1 MRKRITS
8 LLLTLV
14 MLLSLVPITAVT
26 ANAADGFV
34 EVSTYEQLRNEVD
47 KGSAKVKLTAD
58 IDTTSENS
66 GVGVTTATNLRFK
79 GNGNVLDLNGH
90 ELKLVSNMS
99 AYFIEILSSDLTI
112 KDSGTNGRIEFIY
125 GDSVVGIQRAIV
137 ISRSVGVKKAGSLTV
152 DGGTLSS
159 SYHGIILIES
169 YGSITIN
176 GGRLYAPVSDLGNG
190 DYLIHSTNRY
200 DIDDTLQLHVNG
212 GELDGRVVLKR
223 DDSSAT
229 GTLKYKVTPIKITGG
244 TFKQGLYATWKTWD
258 SPEGEPKNAVMTM
271 DSPTVEITG
280 GVFEKNNEEYSQTA
294 SRLFIDLPTKLRGG
308 TFKNGATIRFVGGK
322 YTWDGTQ
329 PQYRASIGN
338 SAILR
343 GNDIRTAYGWSKSDW
358 FKIQSPWIYLSPSGT
373 SVTVIPN
380 AWGMKSVT
388 LDGNPID
395 YFKDWKGTVERMDN
409 STAHTL
415 KFEWYPLAS
424 ELVNAGYSYRAKCE
438 HYISGSTEVQ
448 QTDTIAADKTS
459 HTVTI
464 PAGADPKV
472 YSFDLKLNLKKD
484 GSFVGIMHN
493 EHIVKL
499 VVNEAPVVVPDPTIE
514 GTVYYTSGIVY
525 GSPISIAASVT
536 PAEATPAYQW
546 QRSTDGGSTWTNIE
560 GATSGKYTPVAAD
573 MGDTVRIRVKVTAEG
588 YLGEI
593 VGAALKVSKA
603 ANNNYP
609 AVIQLEAVK
618 DSAGTYTGFEITN
631 FNSDCEYVYSTTSTL
646 DWSANQ
652 ISSATV
658 TGLTSDTT
666 YYVFARFKETN
677 THTAGSIVSKNSIKL
692 YDSVPL
698 DRVLLEG
705 YGSHGTIYIKKGE
718 SVTLKVNADPSNAN
732 YWNEIT
738 FKDEG
743 ATTSNIAISNGN
755 IAASTGTATPFPNGH
770 TITITGVSTGSANL
784 RASYPSATSSAYG
797 TWYVVV
803 YDDSTV
809 ANALRLENVYAYEDI
824 TLSVNDEAGLPTDL
838 PTLLPANSGYHL
850 EWRILKR
857 GTYGATYVTENDN
870 IKLEDGKIKPKAAHA
885 ASEKAQLELVAV
897 KDGSTEY
904 KTLPKTSLFY
914 VTVTAAPVIEL
925 TGLTVAPAKVNLEL
939 NATYQLSAVKEPVN
953 ATGSLTWASDKPEV
967 AEVDTTGK
975 VTAKAQGTA
984 IITVTCGTK
993 SASCT
998 VTVGHTH
1005 DTDAQDWMYMDPGTH
1020 IKTCTAGDD
1029 FKVEAH
1035 DFNAWTPNSDD
1046 TTHSRTCSKC
1056 KKSGEPANY
1065 TETAN
1070 HNWQWVVDTAATP
1083 NAAGK
1088 QHEEC
1093 VDCHAKRSENT
1104 EIPMLTSIKV
1114 EHLTV
1119 AKPVKDAVATAPT
1132 TTDSAYTVA
1141 NTEWM
1146 AADGTPLA
1154 IGGKFQP
1161 GTVYTVKITLE
1172 TAGAGVF
1179 SVKSTYNT
1187 IEGKTATV
1195 SPNLTGDNHADS
1207 VILTYT
1213 FDATEGTYVPT
1224 KPAITTVALPDGK
1237 VGDAYN
1243 QTLAATG
1250 TNPIAWSIETGN
1262 LPDGL
1267 TLVGDTIKGTP
1278 SKAGDFKF
1286 TVKATN
1292 GGGSDTKEL
1301 TIKVADAETAK
1312 YHNVTLTGAGTGATG
1327 AGSHAAGTT
1336 VNIYAGTKSGYTFNG
1351 WTFDDVTVLS
1361 ASSKNA
1367 SFVMPDKDVT
1377 VKANW
1382 VYNGGGSSGGGYTYY
1397 TIKATAGVNGSISP
1411 TGNVSVREGRD
1422 QTFTITP
1429 NKGYAVAKVLID
1441 SKNVGAVKS
1450 YTFENVKKNHTIE
1463 VVFMKA
1469 SGNPQTGVF
1478 VDVPEGSYYEEAVNW
1493 AVEKGITTGTDAT
1506 HFSPDGICTRAQAV
1520 TFLWRAAGSPAAK
1533 SAVMPFTDVKA
1544 GSYYYDAVL
1553 WAVENGITKG
1563 TSETMFS
1570 PDATC
1575 SRAQIVT
1582 FLWRSQKS
1590 PAAGT
1595 ANPFTDVKAS
1605 AYYADAVLWAV
1616 ENGITKGTT
1625 NTTFSPDA
1633 NCTRAQI
1640 VTFIWRALAE

>member
-1 MRKRITS
+1 M
-8 LLLTLV
+8 
-14 MLLSLVPITAVT
+14 
-26 ANAADGFV
+26 
-34 EVSTYEQLRNEVD
+34 
-47 KGSAKVKLTAD
+47 
-58 IDTTSENS
+58 
-66 GVGVTTATNLRFK
+66 
-79 GNGNVLDLNGH
+79 
-90 ELKLVSNMS
+90 
-99 AYFIEILSSDLTI
+99 
-112 KDSGTNGRIEFIY
+112 
-125 GDSVVGIQRAIV
+125 
-137 ISRSVGVKKAGSLTV
+137 
-152 DGGTLSS
+152 
-159 SYHGIILIES
+159 
-169 YGSITIN
+169 
-176 GGRLYAPVSDLGNG
+176 
-190 DYLIHSTNRY
+190 
-200 DIDDTLQLHVNG
+200 
-212 GELDGRVVLKR
+212 
-223 DDSSAT
+223 
-229 GTLKYKVTPIKITGG
+229 
-244 TFKQGLYATWKTWD
+244 
-258 SPEGEPKNAVMTM
+258 
-271 DSPTVEITG
+271 
-280 GVFEKNNEEYSQTA
+280 
-294 SRLFIDLPTKLRGG
+294 
-308 TFKNGATIRFVGGK
+308 
-322 YTWDGTQ
+322 
-329 PQYRASIGN
+329 
-338 SAILR
+338 
-343 GNDIRTAYGWSKSDW
+343 
-358 FKIQSPWIYLSPSGT
+358 
-373 SVTVIPN
+373 
-380 AWGMKSVT
+380 
-388 LDGNPID
+388 
-395 YFKDWKGTVERMDN
+395 
-409 STAHTL
+409 
-415 KFEWYPLAS
+415 
-424 ELVNAGYSYRAKCE
+424 
-438 HYISGSTEVQ
+438 
-448 QTDTIAADKTS
+448 
-459 HTVTI
+459 
-464 PAGADPKV
+464 
-472 YSFDLKLNLKKD
+472 
-484 GSFVGIMHN
+484 
-493 EHIVKL
+493 
-499 VVNEAPVVVPDPTIE
+499 
-514 GTVYYTSGIVY
+514 
-525 GSPISIAASVT
+525 
-536 PAEATPAYQW
+536 
-546 QRSTDGGSTWTNIE
+546 
-560 GATSGKYTPVAAD
+560 
-573 MGDTVRIRVKVTAEG
+573 
-588 YLGEI
+588 
-593 VGAALKVSKA
+593 
-603 ANNNYP
+603 
-609 AVIQLEAVK
+609 
-618 DSAGTYTGFEITN
+618 
-631 FNSDCEYVYSTTSTL
+631 
-646 DWSANQ
+646 
-652 ISSATV
+652 
-658 TGLTSDTT
+658 
-666 YYVFARFKETN
+666 
-677 THTAGSIVSKNSIKL
+677 
-692 YDSVPL
+692 
-698 DRVLLEG
+698 
-705 YGSHGTIYIKKGE
+705 
-718 SVTLKVNADPSNAN
+718 
-732 YWNEIT
+732 
-738 FKDEG
+738 
-743 ATTSNIAISNGN
+743 
-755 IAASTGTATPFPNGH
+755 
-770 TITITGVSTGSANL
+770 
-784 RASYPSATSSAYG
+784 
-797 TWYVVV
+797 
-803 YDDSTV
+803 

>member
-14 MLLSLVPITAVT
+14 MLLSLVPAMGVT
-26 ANAADGFV
+26 ASAADGFV
-34 EVSTYEQLRNEVD
+34 EVSTYEQLKNEVD
-47 KGSAKVKLTAD
+47 KGEAKVKLVAN
-58 IDTTSENS
+58 IDTTNEN
-66 GVGVTTATNLRFK
+66 GGAGVTDQSALTFK
-79 GNGNVLDLNGH
+79 GDGNILDLNGYT
-90 ELKLVSNMS
+90 LKLVSNTDATFFEVLKS
-99 AYFIEILSSDLTI
+99 LTI
-112 KDSGTNGRIEFIY
+112 KDGRSGGRIDFGY
-125 GDSVVGIQRAIV
+125 GPGIVTRTTAIHV
-137 ISRSVGVKKAGSLTV
+137 ADASTANLTV
-152 DGGTLSS
+152 ESGTLSS
-159 SYHGIILIES
+159 TKGGITLIES
-169 YGSITIN
+169 EGNLTIN
-176 GGRLYAPVSDLGNG
+176 GGKFYAPYREGSGG
-190 DYLIHSTNRY
+190 TYAIHTIHQYN
-200 DIDDTLQLHVNG
+200 DNAKTIITG
-212 GELDGRVVLKR
+212 GEIDGVVFIQR
-223 DDSSAT
+223 DDSAAT
-229 GTLKYKVTPIKITGG
+229 GTPNYGDIPVQIKGGTFKQAVQLRWTEKGKPSGNPAEFSPAVEIAGGIFEKRVNKTENNIWGEALSTKLTGG
-244 TFKQGLYATWKTWD
+244 TFKDFPNHFGL
-258 SPEGEPKNAVMTM
+258 G
-271 DSPTVEITG
+271 
-280 GVFEKNNEEYSQTA
+280 
-294 SRLFIDLPTKLRGG
+294 RGG
-308 TFKNGATIRFVGGK
+308 KSDHEYYSK
-322 YTWDGTQ
+322 
-329 PQYRASIGN
+329 SLGN
-338 SAILR
+338 SIIMR
-343 GNDIRTAYGWSKSDW
+343 GNEIRTSCDWSEADW
-358 FKIQSPWIYLSPSGT
+358 FKVYFDSFYLDGSESNP
-373 SVTVIPN
+373 VTVIRN

-395 YFKDWKGTVERMDN
+395 YAKDWNGGFEELNND
-409 STAHTL
+409 TAHTI
-415 KFEWYPLAS
+415 KFEWKDLAP
-424 ELVNAGYSYRAKCE
+424 ELSAAGYSYNATCDR
-438 HYISGSTEVQ
+438 YISGSTTPT
-448 QTDTIAADKTS
+448 TDTISATDTEYSFTIDKDA
-459 HTVTI
+459 
-464 PAGADPKV
+464 PAKV
-472 YSFDLKLNLKKD
+472 YSFALHLNLKKT
-484 GSFVGIMHN
+484 GSPYNIGIMGN

-499 VVNEAPVVVPDPTIE
+499 VVNPAPVVEPDPTIE
-514 GTVYYTSGIVY
+514 GSVYYTSGIVY

-536 PAEATPAYQW
+536 PTTATPAYQW
-546 QRSTDGGSTWTNIE
+546 QRSTDSGSTWTNID

-593 VGAALKVSKA
+593 VGAAVKVSKA

-609 AVIQLEAVK
+609 EVIQLEAVQ
-618 DSAGTYTGFEITN
+618 DGAGTYTGFKITN
-631 FNSDCEYVYSTTSTL
+631 FNSDYEYVYSTTDTTN
-646 DWSANQ
+646 WIENQ

-658 TGLTSDTT
+658 TSLTSDKT
-666 YYVFARFKETN
+666 YYVFARFKETT
-677 THTAGSIVSKNSIKL
+677 THTAGSIVSRNSIGLFDK
-692 YDSVPL
+692 VPL
-698 DRVLLEG
+698 EGVVLEG
-705 YGSHGTIYIKKGE
+705 YDGPGTSTIYIKQGE
-718 SVTLKVNADPSNAN
+718 SVELKVSAVPSNAN
-732 YWNEIT
+732 SWSKIT
-738 FKDEG
+738 FEDEG
-743 ATTSNIAISNGN
+743 ATTSNIKIESAEIGASGED
-755 IAASTGTATPFPNGH
+755 AATFPEH
-770 TITITGVSTGSANL
+770 SIKITGVSKGSANL
-784 RASYPSATSSAYG
+784 KASYPSATSSAYG
-797 TWYVVV
+797 TWHVVV

-809 ANALRLENVYAYEDI
+809 ANALRFENVYTYADI
-824 TLSVNDEAGLPTDL
+824 TLSENDEADL
-838 PTLLPANSGYHL
+838 PIELPKLLPENSGYHL

-953 ATGSLTWASDKPEV
+953 AAGSLTWASDKPEV

-1005 DTDAQDWMYMDPGTH
+1005 NTDAQPWVYMDPGTH

-1029 FKVEAH
+1029 FKVKAH

-1056 KKSGEPANY
+1056 KKSGEATNY

-1070 HNWQWVVDTAATP
+1070 HNWQWVVDAAATP

-1104 EIPMLTSIKV
+1104 VIPMLTSIMV

-1119 AKPVKDAVATAPT
+1119 AKPVKDAAAAIAT
-1132 TTDSAYTVA
+1132 TTDSTYTVA

-1207 VILTYT
+1207 VALTYT

-1237 VGDAYN
+1237 VGDAYS

-1250 TNPIAWSIETGN
+1250 TNPITWSIEAGT

-1292 GGGSDTKEL
+1292 SGGSDTKEL
-1301 TIKVADAETAK
+1301 TIKIADAEAAK
-1312 YHNVTLTGAGTGATG
+1312 YHNVTLSGAGTGATG

-1351 WTFDDVTVLS
+1351 WTSDDVTVLS

-1563 TSETMFS
+1563 TSDTMFS

-1616 ENGITKGTT
+1616 KEDVTKGTT